1 MPTVLIVDDSAVDR
15 RLVGG
20 LLEQDTDWTLEYAEN
35 GREALTRL
43 RESQADVVVTDMQMP
58 EMDGL
63 DLVRALRVHYCDV
76 PVILM
81 TGHGSEALAIEAL
94 DLGAASYVP
103 KSNLADSLRN
113 SIEQV
118 LGLVRADRTYEQLI
132 DCMARNEFTFH
143 LPNDAV
149 LIDPLVDLV
158 QQMVGGM
165 RLCDPIGR
173 VRVGMALEQALLN
186 ALYRGNLELSSEAMQ
201 QASEKLL
208 SEGVDLVEQR
218 RSQSPY
224 CNRRVFIDAQV
235 TKEAARFVV
244 RDEGPG
250 FDISTVPEAHDPH
263 ALERDGGRGL
273 VLMRSFMDEISFNE
287 VGNEVTMVKRR
298 EAAADAPPGE
308 SA

>member
-1 MPTVLIVDDSAVDR
+1 MPTILIVDDSSVDR

-20 LLEQDTDWTLEYAEN
+20 LLEQDTDWNLEYAEN
-35 GREALTRL
+35 GRAALARL
-43 RESQADVVVTDMQMP
+43 REVNADVVVTDMNMP

-63 DLVRALRVHYCDV
+63 DLVRAVRVHYSDV

-81 TGHGSEALAIEAL
+81 TGQGSEALAIEAL

-103 KSNLADSLRN
+103 KSHLNDSLRN

-132 DCMARNEFTFH
+132 DCMTRNEFTFL
-143 LPNDAV
+143 LPNDAA

-158 QQMVGGM
+158 QQMVGGL

-186 ALYRGNLELSSEAMQ
+186 ALYRGNLELSPDMMH

-218 RSQSPY
+218 RTQPKY
-224 CNRRVFIDAQV
+224 RDRRVFVEAHV
-235 TKEAARFVV
+235 TKEEARFVV

-250 FDISTVPEAHDPH
+250 FDTSTVPAPHDAH
-263 ALERDGGRGL
+263 ALEREGGRGL
-273 VLMRSFMDEISFNE
+273 VLMRSFMDEVRFND

-298 EAAADAPPGE
+298 EAVPDVPPDEG
-308 SA
+308 A